1 MALPT
6 RTSHPNQGCGAG
18 EVSLFLPA
26 LLVLLAVLGSWAV
39 GHPATWT
46 AQLAQRGE
54 SRTTAPPVALTDV
67 VAYKEGS
74 GGYIVHFVLMD
85 ASGTPTSAT
94 GTVTLTLT
102 SDGKAAPEG
111 HGDILTLRHPID
123 AKHFTTSTVGT
134 GAAATSRM
142 TYWFE
147 RIPAAALKKPIPPNG
162 ALVRVEFAS
171 PDRTSILQGETWLS
185 RY

>member
-1 MALPT
+1 MALPA
-6 RTSHPNQGCGAG
+6 RTSYPNQGCSAG
-18 EVSLFLPA
+18 EVSLLLPA
-26 LLVLLAVLGSWAV
+26 LMVLLAVLGSWAV
-39 GHPATWT
+39 VHPATWT

-54 SRTTAPPVALTDV
+54 NRTTAPPVALTDV

-85 ASGTPTSAT
+85 ASAT

-111 HGDILTLRHPID
+111 YGDILTLRHPID

-147 RIPAAALKKPIPPNG
+147 RIPAAALKKPIPSDG
-162 ALVRVEFAS
+162 AMVRVEFAS